1 MVTIDTKELFEIL
14 DETPEEQNIML
25 AGAHGIGKS
34 EIVTK
39 YFSKKGIKVVPLFL
53 GQMSDPGDLIGLQ
66 KMSADGKSTEFLPPY
81 WFPQDNS
88 PIVLFLDE
96 LNRARQEILQTIMDL
111 ALNRTLAGRKLPPH
125 SRVISAV
132 NSGEK
137 YQLTELD
144 PALVSRF
151 NLYDFRPTV
160 KDWLDWAEEEKID
173 ERVIDFI
180 LKNPAFLDGDGE
192 IEKDIPV
199 LDKTPDRRGW
209 EKVARILKNKP
220 NPTRTT
226 CKLIC
231 GIIGVKVGLSFYN
244 SLSKK
249 AIVTGRDVLTA
260 FQRVKQQLEFLATNE
275 LCDINKDIYNE
286 LNTHNLNENA
296 TKMCSMN
303 LSAYFNLL
311 NERKM
316 VQAAEHF
323 ITLFSENN
331 YKKMNLFIVRNAKD
345 LYNKINNFIMKL

>member
-1 MVTIDTKELFEIL
+1 MVTIDTKELYEIL
-14 DETPEEQNIML
+14 QETPAEQNIML
-25 AGAHGIGKS
+25 AGKHGIGKS

-39 YFSKKGIKVVPLFL
+39 FFSEKGLCVVPLFL

-66 KMSADGKSTEFLPPY
+66 KTSADGKSTEFVPPY
-81 WFPQDNS
+81 WFPKDDK

-96 LNRARQEILQTIMDL
+96 LNRARQEVLQTIMDL
-111 ALNRTLAGRKLPPH
+111 ALNRTLAGRKLPEG

-132 NSGEK
+132 NSGEQ

-144 PALVSRF
+144 PALISRF

-160 KDWLDWAEEEKID
+160 KDWLDWAKNCALD
-173 ERVIDFI
+173 ERVVSFI
-180 LKNPAFLDGDGE
+180 SKNPVFLDSDGDE
-192 IEKDIPV
+192 QKDIPT

-209 EKVARILKNKP
+209 EKVARIIKGNAEP
-220 NPTRTT
+220 SRTT

-231 GIIGVKVGLSFYN
+231 GIVGVKAGLTFFN

-249 AIVTGRDVLTA
+249 SGVSGRDVLTA
-260 FQRVKQQLEFLATNE
+260 FPRFRQQIELLGTRE
-275 LCDINKDIYNE
+275 LCEINSDIFNE

-303 LSAYFNLL
+303 CTAYFNLL
-311 NERKM
+311 QEKHFI
-316 VQAAEHF
+316 QASEHF

-331 YKKMNLFIVRNAKD
+331 YKKANQFIVKSASD
-345 LYNKINNFIMKL
+345 LYSKISAFIMKL